1 MKKHTSKFF
10 AVVLMVVLGTASI
23 LPAFA
28 STETKNTVQPRW
40 TNLISMDIKIN
51 KTDGYYDVEVE
62 GKEGTTK
69 IELTATLYEQGTAG
83 YVKKDGFTTTRNS
96 RVLIASDTYSFNSS
110 KLYKVVATA
119 KVTANGVTE
128 TVTLEKVK

>member
-1 MKKHTSKFF
+1 MKKHTSRFF
-10 AVVLMVVLGTASI
+10 AVVMIAVISI
-23 LPAFA
+23 SSVLPAFA
-28 STETKNTVQPRW
+28 AKSEAEIQPLW
-40 TNLISMDIKIN
+40 TNMNSMDITISKSG
-51 KTDGYYDVEVE
+51 GYYDVKVE

-69 IELTATLYEQGTAG
+69 IEVTATLYEQGIAG
-83 YVKKDGFTTTRNS
+83 YVKKDSFTASKNAAKLT
-96 RVLIASDTYSFNSS
+96 ASDTYSFDTY

>member
-1 MKKHTSKFF
+1 MKKHTSRFF
-10 AVVLMVVLGTASI
+10 AVVMITVISIASV

-28 STETKNTVQPRW
+28 AKSEAEIQPLW
-40 TNLISMDIKIN
+40 TNMNSMDITISKSG
-51 KTDGYYDVEVE
+51 GYYDVKVE

-69 IELTATLYEQGTAG
+69 IEVTATLYEQGIAG
-83 YVKKDGFTTTRNS
+83 YVKKDSVTGSKNS
-96 RVLIASDTYSFNSS
+96 DILTVRDTYSFNSS